1 MVPLKPL
8 AIGLTAALFCA
19 EAAAFAAALAMSAT
33 MAHARVF
40 DESKYPD
47 WRGQWMRLP
56 VAGLR
61 GNPSWDPNK
70 SDGLAQQAPLT
81 SEYQAKLE
89 ASLADQAAGGAGLDR
104 DLICMTPGMPRMMNL
119 YSAME
124 MVVTLDSTYILMSTF
139 NDTRRIFTDGRDW
152 PAEIVPSY
160 AGYSIGKW
168 IDEDGDGRYDVLEIE
183 TRGFRGLRTLDST
196 SIPLHEDNQTVIKER
211 IYSDKANPNIMHDEI
226 TIIDNAFTRPWTVT
240 KDYRRVAQARP
251 VWRESECIEN
261 NSHVL
266 IGNEHY
272 MISWDGLLMP
282 AKKNQAPPDLRYF
295 ERK

>member
-1 MVPLKPL
+1 MPYQCSIG
-8 AIGLTAALFCA
+8 AITM
-19 EAAAFAAALAMSAT
+19 AFAFAISAT
-33 MAHARVF
+33 MASARIF

-81 SEYQAKLE
+81 PEYRAKLD

-104 DLICMTPGMPRMMNL
+104 DLICMTAGMPRMMNL
-119 YSAME
+119 YSTME
-124 MVVTLDSTYILMSTF
+124 IVVTLDSTYILMSTF

-152 PAEIVPSY
+152 PADMPLAY

-168 IDEDGDGRYDVLEIE
+168 IDAGDGRYDVLEVE

-196 SIPLHEDNQTVIKER
+196 SIPLHEDNQTIIKER
-211 IYSDKANPNIMHDEI
+211 IYSDRTNPNILHDEI

-240 KDYRRVAQARP
+240 KDYRRVAQAQP
-251 VWRESECIEN
+251 VWRESECIES

-266 IGNEHY
+266 IGHEHY
-272 MISWDGLLMP
+272 MISADGLLMP

-295 ERK
+295 NKQ

>member
-1 MVPLKPL
+1 MVLPKPL
-8 AIGLTAALFCA
+8 AAGVAAVALV
-19 EAAAFAAALAMSAT
+19 LAMSAT
-33 MAHARVF
+33 MASARIF

-56 VAGLR
+56 VAGLK

-81 SEYQAKLE
+81 PEYQRKLE

-104 DLICMTPGMPRMMNL
+104 DLICMTAGMPRMMNL
-119 YSAME
+119 YSTME
-124 MVVTLDSTYILMSTF
+124 IVVTLDSTYILMSTF
-139 NDTRRIFTDGRDW
+139 NDTRRVFTDGRDW

-168 IDEDGDGRYDVLEIE
+168 IDVDGVGRYDVLEIE

-196 SIPLHEDNQTVIKER
+196 SIPLHEDNQTIIKER
-211 IYSDKANPNIMHDEI
+211 IYSDKANSNILHDEI
-226 TIIDNAFTRPWTVT
+226 TLIDNALTRPWTVT
-240 KDYRRVAQARP
+240 KDYRRVAQAQP

-282 AKKNQAPPDLRYF
+282 AKKGQAPPDLRYF
-295 ERK
+295 TKPGE

>member
-1 MVPLKPL
+1 MRHMF
-8 AIGLTAALFCA
+8 GALVV
-19 EAAAFAAALAMSAT
+19 ALAFGIPMSE
-33 MAHARVF
+33 ARIF

-47 WRGQWMRLP
+47 WRGQWARLP

-70 SDGLAQQAPLT
+70 SDGLAQEAPLT
-81 SEYQAKLE
+81 PEYQAKLQ

-104 DLICMTPGMPRMMNL
+104 DLICMTAGMPRMMNL
-119 YSAME
+119 YSTME
-124 MVVTLDSTYILMSTF
+124 IVVTLDSTYILMSTF

-152 PAEIVPSY
+152 PADMLTSY

-168 IDEDGDGRYDVLEIE
+168 IDVDGDGRYDVLEVE

-211 IYSDKANPNIMHDEI
+211 IYSDKANPSILHDEI
-226 TIIDNAFTRPWTVT
+226 TLIDNAFTRPWTVT
-240 KDYRRVAQARP
+240 KDYRRGPQARP
-251 VWRESECIEN
+251 LWRESECIES

-266 IGNEHY
+266 IANEHY

-282 AKKNQAPPDLRYF
+282 AKKNQSPPDLRYF
-295 ERK
+295 DRK

>member
-1 MVPLKPL
+1 MAQGGTIVRRHMF
-8 AIGLTAALFCA
+8 GALVV
-19 EAAAFAAALAMSAT
+19 ALAFGTAT
-33 MAHARVF
+33 SEARIF

-81 SEYQAKLE
+81 PEYQAKLE

-119 YSAME
+119 YSTME
-124 MVVTLDSTYILMSTF
+124 IVVTLDQAYILMSTF
-139 NDTRRIFTDGRDW
+139 NDTRRVFTDGRDW

-160 AGYSIGKW
+160 AGYSIGRW
-168 IDEDGDGRYDVLEIE
+168 IDEDGDGRYDALEIE

-251 VWRESECIEN
+251 VWRESGVHREQFARPHRQRALHDQLGRPADARQEKP
-261 NSHVL
+261 
-266 IGNEHY
+266 GTA
-272 MISWDGLLMP
+272 GL
-282 AKKNQAPPDLRYF
+282 AIFHQAG
-295 ERK
+295 